1 MTLQLRYAAH
11 SETGLIRKNNQDS
24 GLASP
29 HLLVVADGMGG
40 AAAGD
45 LASAVAIDTIRKIEG
60 HTEGKQMLE
69 VLAGAID
76 AANTK
81 IAELVEAD
89 VSLEGMGTTLTGVMF
104 DGVELGLAHIGDS
117 RGYLYRDGQLERL
130 THDHTWVQS
139 LVDEG
144 KISESE
150 AALHPHRSLLLKV
163 LNGQTTNDPDL
174 RIVPVKAGDRLMLCS
189 DGVCGLIDDDMIE
202 TALHLPDLN
211 DAVKRLVVES
221 LHEGGIDNITVI
233 VADVVEAGGDDEVIV
248 LGAASEQPIR
258 APGAPRRQLA
268 EDVDDPEDTLVTR
281 LADNEPPAEDEARYS
296 PQPPSQHRFR
306 RPFIGLLIL
315 LLVAVAGLGMA
326 YGWTR
331 TQYFVGADRDRVAIF
346 QGLSDGIPGLSCHGF
361 TRYSNWRS
369 TSCPRSIRSR
379 SKPTST
385 CPASTPPA
393 RPSPS

>member
-45 LASAVAIDTIRKIEG
+45 LASAVAIDAIRKIEG
-60 HTEGKQMLE
+60 PTDGKQMLE

-150 AALHPHRSLLLKV
+150 AAMHPHRSLLLKV

-174 RIVPVKAGDRLMLCS
+174 TIVPVKAGDRLLLCS

-202 TALHLPDLN
+202 TH
-211 DAVKRLVVES
+211 
-221 LHEGGIDNITVI
+221 
-233 VADVVEAGGDDEVIV
+233 
-248 LGAASEQPIR
+248 
-258 APGAPRRQLA
+258 
-268 EDVDDPEDTLVTR
+268 
-281 LADNEPPAEDEARYS
+281 
-296 PQPPSQHRFR
+296 
-306 RPFIGLLIL
+306 
-315 LLVAVAGLGMA
+315 
-326 YGWTR
+326 
-331 TQYFVGADRDRVAIF
+331 
-346 QGLSDGIPGLSCHGF
+346 
-361 TRYSNWRS
+361 S
-369 TSCPRSIRSR
+369 TSL
-379 SKPTST
+379 TSMT
-385 CPASTPPA
+385 PSNVSSLNLFTKVASTTS
-393 RPSPS
+393 R